1 MSAPDQELKKELDA
15 TLQARK
21 ELGPEYESE
30 LIDSFL
36 EKMEQRL
43 DGQVERRV
51 RRELAQAQ
59 TSAARVGAPAR
70 RPRGRDDGNRNRR
83 FGLASVSLIFAVPL
97 SAIAAVN
104 AHLPGLLVTW
114 AGIVGVNVAHSMGA
128 IFRGHD
134 DRRGREKDSD
144 WG

>member
-36 EKMEQRL
+36 ATMEKRL
-43 DGQVERRV
+43 DGQVERRI
-51 RRELAQAQ
+51 RRELTQAR

-70 RPRGRDDGNRNRR
+70 RPRGRDDGTRNRR
-83 FGLASVSLIFAVPL
+83 FGLASVSLVFAIPL

-104 AHLPGLLVTW
+104 AHLPGLLATW
-114 AGIVGVNVAHSMGA
+114 AGIVGVNIAHSMGA
-128 IFRGHD
+128 IFHERG
-134 DRRGREKDSD
+134 DRRDRDMERE
-144 WG
+144 W